1 MDILYSVALLDDSH
15 LNDVTSG
22 FTPLHIACKHNN
34 FEAVKF
40 LCQHPA
46 INGLIENWCG
56 QTALHIA
63 SRVPNF
69 EMIKF
74 LYNKFHYDLNISDL
88 NCWTPLH
95 YATKK
100 GSYKIVNFL
109 IENGADPSIT
119 TNDNNTNSW
128 IIAIKRES
136 PNITKLLSSY

>member
-56 QTALHIA
+56 IYFFIIKQHYILHH
-63 SRVPNF
+63 
-69 EMIKF
+69 E
-74 LYNKFHYDLNISDL
+74 
-88 NCWTPLH
+88 
-95 YATKK
+95 
-100 GSYKIVNFL
+100 FL
-109 IENGADPSIT
+109 IL
-119 TNDNNTNSW
+119 
-128 IIAIKRES
+128 K
-136 PNITKLLSSY
+136 